1 MATPKIRF
9 PLDLTV
15 EENTLAES
23 MAVEAGSKSAAF
35 KSSLLLMK
43 NIKDAI
49 REGNRVMI
57 VSATGQQT
65 QLSCL

>member
-23 MAVEAGSKSAAF
+23 MAVEAGSKSADITYNA
-35 KSSLLLMK
+35 
-43 NIKDAI
+43 
-49 REGNRVMI
+49 R
-57 VSATGQQT
+57 
-65 QLSCL
+65 